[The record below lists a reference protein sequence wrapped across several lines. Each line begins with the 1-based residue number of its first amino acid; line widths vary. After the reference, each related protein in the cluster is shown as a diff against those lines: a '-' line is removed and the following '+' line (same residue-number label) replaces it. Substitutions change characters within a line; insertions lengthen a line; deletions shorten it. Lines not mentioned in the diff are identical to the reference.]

1 MKIIKK
7 VINFKSKTFQ
17 VRMHI
22 EQNTD
27 DSWNLFNLIS
37 VGDLVYGKVMRKV
50 SKETLTGLVQNEKK
64 TFNLLLQVNQFEYD
78 ADTD

>member
-17 VRMHI
+17 VRMLI

-27 DSWNLFNLIS
+27 DAWNLFNLIS

-64 TFNLLLQVNQFEYD
+64 TFSLLLQVNQFEYD